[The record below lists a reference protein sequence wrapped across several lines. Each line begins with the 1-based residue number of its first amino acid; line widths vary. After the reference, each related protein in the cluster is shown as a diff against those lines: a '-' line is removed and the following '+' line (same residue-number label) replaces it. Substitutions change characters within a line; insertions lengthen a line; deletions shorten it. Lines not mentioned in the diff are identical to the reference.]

1 MRWTVVPPRIKKS
14 LKTPKMKKT
23 RMNILMFDGIP
34 EEAHSYLGN
43 YGFHFNKKACEFAV
57 SMMSKREV
65 GTGKSVP
72 LEMVSKDDVEAI
84 LTKHNVKLENDCMYD
99 STYVANMLMSDM
111 YKSSIPDEQHLA
123 LGIKDLIDDVDQ
135 RDGYLFVRWYSNVL
149 FNGNPIDWSAL
160 I

>member
-1 MRWTVVPPRIKKS
+1 MFHLAFKNP
-14 LKTPKMKKT
+14 LKRLKMKKT
-23 RMNILMFDGIP
+23 RMNLLMFDGIP
-34 EEAHSYLGN
+34 QDAHSYLSN
-43 YGFHFNKKACEFAV
+43 YGFHFNRKACEFAV

-65 GTGKSVP
+65 GTGKTVP
-72 LEMVSKDDVEAI
+72 QEMVSKDEVEAI

-135 RDGYLFVRWYSNVL
+135 RDGYLFVRWYSNLL
-149 FNGNPIDWSAL
+149 FNGCPIDWSDL
-160 I
+160 L

>member
-1 MRWTVVPPRIKKS
+1 
-14 LKTPKMKKT
+14 MKKT

-34 EEAHSYLGN
+34 EEAYGYLGN
-43 YGFHFNKKACEFAV
+43 YGFHFNRKACEFAV
-57 SMMSKREV
+57 SMMSKRDA

-72 LEMVSKDDVEAI
+72 LEMVSKDEVEAM

-111 YKSSIPDEQHLA
+111 YKSSIPDEQHRA
-123 LGIKDLIDDVDQ
+123 LGIKDLIDDIDQ

-149 FNGNPIDWSAL
+149 FNGSPIDWSTL

>member
-1 MRWTVVPPRIKKS
+1 MFHLT
-14 LKTPKMKKT
+14 LKTLLKMKKT

-43 YGFHFNKKACEFAV
+43 YGFHFNKKACELAV
-57 SMMSKREV
+57 SMMSKREA

-72 LEMVSKDDVEAI
+72 QDMVSKDDVEAI
-84 LTKHNVKLENDCMYD
+84 LTKYNVKLENDCMYD

-123 LGIKDLIDDVDQ
+123 LGIKDLIDDIDQ

-149 FNGNPIDWSAL
+149 FNGCPIDWSTL

>member
-1 MRWTVVPPRIKKS
+1 
-14 LKTPKMKKT
+14 
-23 RMNILMFDGIP
+23 
-34 EEAHSYLGN
+34 
-43 YGFHFNKKACEFAV
+43 
-57 SMMSKREV
+57 MSKREV

-149 FNGNPIDWSAL
+149 FNGNPIDWSTL
-160 I
+160 V

>member
-1 MRWTVVPPRIKKS
+1 MFHLAFKNLSKS
-14 LKTPKMKKT
+14 LKMKKT
-23 RMNILMFDGIP
+23 RMNLLMFDGIP

-43 YGFHFNKKACEFAV
+43 YGFHFNRKSCEFAV
-57 SMMSKREV
+57 SMMSKRD
-65 GTGKSVP
+65 GSTGKSVP
-72 LEMVSKDDVEAI
+72 LEMVSKDEVEAM

-123 LGIKDLIDDVDQ
+123 LGIKDLIDDIDQ

-149 FNGNPIDWSAL
+149 FNGNPIDWSTL

>member
-1 MRWTVVPPRIKKS
+1 
-14 LKTPKMKKT
+14 MKKT

-99 STYVANMLMSDM
+99 STYVANMLMSNM
-111 YKSSIPDEQHLA
+111 YKSSIPDEQYLA

-149 FNGNPIDWSAL
+149 FNGNPIDWSTL

>member
-1 MRWTVVPPRIKKS
+1 MFHLAFKNLSKS
-14 LKTPKMKKT
+14 LKMKKT

-34 EEAHSYLGN
+34 EEAYSYLGN
-43 YGFHFNKKACEFAV
+43 YGFHFNKKACELAV
-57 SMMSKREV
+57 SMMSKRDA

-72 LEMVSKDDVEAI
+72 LEMVSKDDVEAM